1 MDEGLFG
8 LLALND
14 EPLLLLK
21 GLVGGL
27 SQEGADGE
35 RQEQADE
42 AVATLTRAP
51 KKGVEHKKAFR

>member
-14 EPLLLLK
+14 EPLLLK